1 MRDYRLLFSQSNKE
15 APPLTFL
22 AGDMS
27 LRRYYR
33 FWEGEQPYVLMDA
46 PAPENPQRFCE
57 LADFLVS
64 IGFSA
69 PRVLQ
74 RDLDQGYL
82 VLEDLG
88 DQTFTRCLGNGQDP
102 EPLYQLAIDVLIA
115 LHKRVKEPPLDLN
128 DYTPET
134 LVAEVAVFFD
144 WYWPEQYGHK
154 LAADKKDEILSLW
167 ADVFAQALT
176 SPLGL
181 VLRDFHV
188 DNLIWLPERQSLQ
201 RCGLLD
207 FQDAL
212 WGPRV
217 YDVVSLL
224 EDARRDL
231 SPTLVTALWQRYCA
245 AFPEE
250 NADKLWATA
259 TILSAGRH
267 LKIIG
272 VFMRYYVRHGNP
284 QYLVHIPRVWRLF
297 YQCIEH
303 PALLPIKQWF
313 HENLPTH

>member
-1 MRDYRLLFSQSNKE
+1 MRDYTLLFTQHNKE

-46 PAPENPQRFCE
+46 PLPENPQRFCE
-57 LADFLVS
+57 VADFLYS
-64 IGFSA
+64 FGLSA

-82 VLEDLG
+82 ILEDLG
-88 DQTFTRCLGNGQDP
+88 DQTFTWCLNNGYDP
-102 EPLYQLAIDVLIA
+102 EPLYQLAIDVLID
-115 LHKRVKEPPLDLN
+115 LHKRVRELPF
-128 DYTPET
+128 T
-134 LVAEVAVFFD
+134 LELYSISSLLQEVEVFLD
-144 WYWPEQYGHK
+144 WYWPQHFGAK
-154 LAADKKDEILSLW
+154 IDNSKKIEVMSLW
-167 ADVFAQALT
+167 VDVFEQALI
-176 SPLGL
+176 SPLSL

-188 DNLIWLPERQSLQ
+188 DNLIWLDKRQGLQ

-207 FQDAL
+207 FQDAV
-212 WGPRV
+212 WGPKV

-231 SPTLVTALWQRYCA
+231 SPLLVDGLWKRYYA
-245 AFPEE
+245 AFPGESAEE
-250 NADKLWATA
+250 LWAAA

-272 VFMRYYVRHGNP
+272 VFTRFYVRNGKPH
-284 QYLVHIPRVWRLF
+284 YLTHIPRVWRLF
-297 YQCIEH
+297 HQCLEH
-303 PALLPIKQWF
+303 PGLFAIKQWF
-313 HENLPTH
+313 HEHLPTH